1 MREPCVCVCV
11 QPGSEGDHIVDVRV
25 NKLYDVTTSSMDR
38 DPGEW
43 SNIAL
48 ARRKNGPS
56 RCLSCT
62 AVFVDRQVC
71 TRIVKFKN
79 IMH

>member
-1 MREPCVCVCV
+1 M
-11 QPGSEGDHIVDVRV
+11 DVRV

-62 AVFVDRQVC
+62 AVFVDR
-71 TRIVKFKN
+71 
-79 IMH
+79 